1 MIVRAVSRA
10 ILSLAITASNE
21 GTSVCWTVSN
31 HITRS
36 LAYDAQRV
44 GISQKTINNM
54 VRIFSWKIDFD
65 RDLER
70 GDRFIVRTRV
80 TRHVIKGHFIAFF
93 LINKTVI

>member
-1 MIVRAVSRA
+1 MRKFT
-10 ILSLAITASNE
+10 LLLLFSLFFIS
-21 GTSVCWTVSN
+21 GTNALERSTI

-70 GDRFIVRTRV
+70 GDRFIVFGKRV
-80 TRHVIKGHFIAFF
+80 M
-93 LINKTVI
+93 

>member
-1 MIVRAVSRA
+1 MIVHAVSRA

-21 GTSVCWTVSN
+21 GTSVCWTVERSTI

-70 GDRFIVRTRV
+70 GC
-80 TRHVIKGHFIAFF
+80 IKC
-93 LINKTVI
+93 LS